1 MLSNLFTFVK
11 TKGSSLSLPAHGRV
25 GARATSFL
33 AAHFAKQNTNSVGVP
48 SEGEAEGGCGGNSA
62 SPKPKP
68 RSCGINS
75 APAALLSK
83 SRPPKKSFVFLL
95 KEKIGRAQIKNYEQN
110 FSLSERAQA
119 SGGGAER
126 QNSASGFSLKK
137 VRISFRVWSQIVC
150 CEFIASALRASA
162 GRLYRICQDF
172 FGSIATFCESKKRF
186 AVVLQ
191 RRTGTTTGA
200 AKRHEPILFIPPKA
214 ESPEGE
220 ATLPYGAGKA
230 IIFSPKAIVQ

>member
-25 GARATSFL
+25 GARATRLFS
-33 AAHFAKQNTNSVGVP
+33 AAHFAKQNTNSVGVQ

-62 SPKPKP
+62 SPEPK
-68 RSCGINS
+68 RS
-75 APAALLSK
+75 PAALLVQ

-95 KEKIGRAQIKNYEQN
+95 KEKIGRAQIKNCEQN
-110 FSLSERAQA
+110 FSLSERALA

-137 VRISFRVWSQIVC
+137 VRISFSVRSQIVC

-162 GRLYRICQDF
+162 GRLYSICQDF
-172 FGSIATFCESKKRF
+172 FGSIATFCESKTRF
-186 AVVLQ
+186 AVAKQ
-191 RRTGTTTGA
+191 RINEVY
-200 AKRHEPILFIPPKA
+200 EPILFLPPVA
-214 ESPEGE
+214 ES
-220 ATLPYGAGKA
+220 KA
-230 IIFSPKAIVQ
+230 IIFNSPKAI